1 MDTMEMHRTTLEVAK
16 MLLQTGMSAEE
27 VGAAMEKDSK
37 VAKEHLSG
45 EKVKSLH
52 VSGESAGFGKPCAER
67 AAMEFAKG
75 TFTQPASQR

>member
-1 MDTMEMHRTTLEVAK
+1 MDLHRETLEVAK
-16 MLLQTGMSAEE
+16 ALLQSGMSAEE

-37 VAKEHLSG
+37 TAKEHLGG

-52 VSGESAGFGKPCAER
+52 VSGESAGFGKPSAER
-67 AAMEFAKG
+67 AALEFAKG